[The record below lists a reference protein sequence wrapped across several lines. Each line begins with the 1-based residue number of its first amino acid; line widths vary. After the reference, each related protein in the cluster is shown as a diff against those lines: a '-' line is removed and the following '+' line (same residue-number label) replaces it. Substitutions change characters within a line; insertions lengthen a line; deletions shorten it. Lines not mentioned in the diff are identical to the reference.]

1 MKEKRR
7 PHFTEKFKRK
17 VVAEVISGSLG
28 KEQAR
33 IVYGI
38 KGKSAVTDWVR
49 YYGTQQSEENAAAI
63 ALRDMREEQQSKEEL
78 LRRITLL
85 EEQLQ
90 QEKHRAGLYQTILEL
105 AEQQL
110 KVPIR
115 KKYGAKRWNGTKPK
129 QSK

>member
-1 MKEKRR
+1 MEQRR
-7 PHFTEKFKRK
+7 SPFTEKFKRK
-17 VVAEVISGSLG
+17 VVAEVLSGRLG

-33 IVYGI
+33 RVYAI

-49 YYGTQQSEENAAAI
+49 YYGIEQSDKNTAAI
-63 ALRDMREEQQSKEEL
+63 ALQAMNEEQQSKEEL
-78 LRRITLL
+78 LRRITIL

-90 QEKHRAGLYQTILEL
+90 QEKHRAGLYKTILEL

-110 KVPIR
+110 KISIR
-115 KKYGAKRWNGTKPK
+115 KKFGAKRWNGTQPK